1 MYRGFDYT
9 VKEDVIVL
17 CHLKTIYESPF
28 RNLFHSYEESWEKN
42 HKYKNKTEEEIEKE
56 LYDEKEKLSKESL
69 EKYYKIEKGKDK
81 ELEKIFKSFKSKIHY
96 RGLNYLDKGKFWSLS
111 NNLFTMFDSVTFK
124 KIYEIKFNEKERVK
138 SVIELDN
145 NDLVFMIEFDFYSG
159 KSQYASY
166 LFIYRLQNEKYIL
179 FQKIKEDQT
188 GYETQKSFSGCFQH
202 SKSFE
207 LNKIKKLSYNKI
219 MSISNYGIR
228 IYALD
233 KKKEYSM
240 VLMDIHSEGLEQ
252 IYEIDEKNLIFCTK
266 IHYGD
271 SLGSPAHDFLK
282 IEKVNLIKITN
293 KDLTNNNKKEHDL
306 DKKEESKRTVSSS
319 KLISFCWEVLE
330 YSTHGGYHYFSNL
343 IILKQKYFIIM
354 IDYYLLVFDLS
365 TGNQLA
371 RYKIAKKGE
380 KKLYYDKFNKIE
392 KWNNINDNEFFI
404 NKGGYITLFELD
416 DTNGI
421 TLKIIAYSYFPNIR
435 NLNKIEN
442 QNSFYNQEEDH
453 ILIY

>member
-1 MYRGFDYT
+1 
-9 VKEDVIVL
+9 
-17 CHLKTIYESPF
+17 
-28 RNLFHSYEESWEKN
+28 
-42 HKYKNKTEEEIEKE
+42 
-56 LYDEKEKLSKESL
+56 
-69 EKYYKIEKGKDK
+69 
-81 ELEKIFKSFKSKIHY
+81 
-96 RGLNYLDKGKFWSLS
+96 
-111 NNLFTMFDSVTFK
+111 
-124 KIYEIKFNEKERVK
+124 
-138 SVIELDN
+138 
-145 NDLVFMIEFDFYSG
+145 MIEFDFYSG

-202 SKSFE
+202 SKSFK

-252 IYEIDEKNLIFCTK
+252 IYEIDEKNLIFCTNK
-266 IHYGD
+266 HLGD
-271 SLGSPAHDFLK
+271 SLGGPAHDYLK
-282 IEKVNLIKITN
+282 IEKVNLINITN

-319 KLISFCWEVLE
+319 KLFSFCWELLD
-330 YSTHGGYHYFSNL
+330 YSTYGGYHYFSNL

-380 KKLYYDKFNKIE
+380 KKLYYNKFNEIE
-392 KWNNINDNEFFI
+392 KWNNINDNEFFM
-404 NKGGYITLFELD
+404 NMGGYITLFELD